1 MDDVKALFALFAMAF
16 FGNVFDKR
24 TYLPF
29 IHSVNAPTRK
39 EREQQKEDDIN
50 AIPLLERR
58 HYCYTRGLAFDL
70 IFWFLNRFGFSK
82 EDQEPVDAYHDI
94 LAPYTAQLGRYM
106 VEYKWEALELEVPG
120 ACTRDDFENQVLM
133 AIDSYNDMDNAYDD
147 IEDSNPSFAFDF
159 MDYKLTAYN
168 STQESYQ
175 PITDFFDWGKTLA
188 DDKYFT
194 AVEGED

>member
-1 MDDVKALFALFAMAF
+1 MDDVKALFALFAMAI
-16 FGNVFDKR
+16 FGNVFDKC

-29 IHSVNAPTRK
+29 IHSVNGPTPK
-39 EREQQKEDDIN
+39 EREQQKEADIN

-82 EDQEPVDAYHDI
+82 KDQEPDDGYHDI

-106 VEYKWEALELEVPG
+106 VEYKWEAVELEVPG
-120 ACTRDDFENQVLM
+120 ACTRDDFQNQVLM
-133 AIDSYNDMDNAYDD
+133 ALDTYNDMDDAYDN
-147 IEDSNPSFAFDF
+147 IEDTNPSFAFDF
-159 MDYKLTAYN
+159 MDYQLTAYD

-188 DDKYFT
+188 DEKYFA

>member
-1 MDDVKALFALFAMAF
+1 MDDVKALLALFAMAI

-24 TYLPF
+24 TYMPF
-29 IHSVNAPTRK
+29 IHSVNGPTLK

-82 EDQEPVDAYHDI
+82 EDQEPDDAYHDI
-94 LAPYTAQLGRYM
+94 LVPYTAQLGRYM
-106 VEYKWEALELEVPG
+106 VEYKCEALELEVPG

-133 AIDSYNDMDNAYDD
+133 AIDSYNDMDDAYDN

-188 DDKYFT
+188 DDKYFA

>member
-1 MDDVKALFALFAMAF
+1 MDDVKALFALFAMAI

-29 IHSVNAPTRK
+29 IHSVNGPTLK

-50 AIPLLERR
+50 AIPLLEQH

-82 EDQEPVDAYHDI
+82 EDQEPDNTYHDI

-106 VEYKWEALELEVPG
+106 VEYKCEALELEVPG
-120 ACTRDDFENQVLM
+120 ACTRDDFQNQVLM
-133 AIDSYNDMDNAYDD
+133 ALDTYNDMDDAYDN
-147 IEDSNPSFAFDF
+147 IKDSNPSFAFDF

-168 STQESYQ
+168 SMRESYQ

-188 DDKYFT
+188 DDKYFA

>member
-1 MDDVKALFALFAMAF
+1 MDDVKALFALFAMAI

-29 IHSVNAPTRK
+29 IHSVNGPTPK
-39 EREQQKEDDIN
+39 EREQQKEADIN

-82 EDQEPVDAYHDI
+82 KDQEPDDAYHDI

-106 VEYKWEALELEVPG
+106 VEYKWEAVELEVPG
-120 ACTRDDFENQVLM
+120 ACTRDDFQNQVLM
-133 AIDSYNDMDNAYDD
+133 ALDTYNDMDDAYDN
-147 IEDSNPSFAFDF
+147 IEDTNPSFAFDF
-159 MDYKLTAYN
+159 MDYQLTAYD

-188 DDKYFT
+188 DEKYFA